1 MQHNGL
7 KVNLLEKI
15 ISTLS
20 YITMGIVGLIWI
32 IIAYANKKSLKY
44 FLMYNISQSMVIAI
58 LLAILKLILDIV
70 LSIFAV
76 IPFLSYIT
84 AIFNY
89 IISIKIIRIYGL
101 GLSFTLFELLVF
113 ILLSYIIA
121 GIFIGRIFYIPML
134 TSLMQKLMKRYN

>member
-15 ISTLS
+15 ISILS
-20 YITMGIVGLIWI
+20 YMTMGIVGLIWI
-32 IIAYANKKSLKY
+32 IIAYTNKKSLKY

-58 LLAILKLILDIV
+58 LLAILKLVLDIV
-70 LSIFAV
+70 LSILAV

>member
-15 ISTLS
+15 ISILS
-20 YITMGIVGLIWI
+20 YMTMGIVGLIWI

-58 LLAILKLILDIV
+58 LLAILKLVLDIV
-70 LSIFAV
+70 LSILAV

>member
-1 MQHNGL
+1 MQHNVL

-15 ISTLS
+15 ISILS
-20 YITMGIVGLIWI
+20 YMTMGIVGLIWI
-32 IIAYANKKSLKY
+32 ILAYANKKSLKY

-58 LLAILKLILDIV
+58 LLAILKLVLDIV
-70 LSIFAV
+70 LSILAI

-89 IISIKIIRIYGL
+89 IISIKIIRIYGI
-101 GLSFTLFELLVF
+101 GLSFTLFELIVF

-121 GIFIGRIFYIPML
+121 GIIIGRIFYIPML
-134 TSLMQKLMKRYN
+134 TSLMQKLMKKYN

>member
-1 MQHNGL
+1 
-7 KVNLLEKI
+7 
-15 ISTLS
+15 
-20 YITMGIVGLIWI
+20 MGIVGLIWI

-58 LLAILKLILDIV
+58 LLAILKLVLDIV
-70 LSIFAV
+70 LSILAV

>member
-15 ISTLS
+15 ISILS
-20 YITMGIVGLIWI
+20 YMTMGIVGLIWI

-58 LLAILKLILDIV
+58 LLAILKLVLDIV
-70 LSIFAV
+70 LSILAV

-121 GIFIGRIFYIPML
+121 GIFIGRIFYIPIW
-134 TSLMQKLMKRYN
+134 K

>member
-15 ISTLS
+15 ISILS
-20 YITMGIVGLIWI
+20 YMTMGIVGLIWI

-58 LLAILKLILDIV
+58 LLAILKLVLDIV
-70 LSIFAV
+70 LSILAV
-76 IPFLSYIT
+76 IPFLSYIA

>member
-15 ISTLS
+15 ISILS
-20 YITMGIVGLIWI
+20 YMTMGIVGLIWI

-58 LLAILKLILDIV
+58 LLAILKLVLDIV
-70 LSIFAV
+70 LSILAV
-76 IPFLSYIT
+76 IPFISYIT